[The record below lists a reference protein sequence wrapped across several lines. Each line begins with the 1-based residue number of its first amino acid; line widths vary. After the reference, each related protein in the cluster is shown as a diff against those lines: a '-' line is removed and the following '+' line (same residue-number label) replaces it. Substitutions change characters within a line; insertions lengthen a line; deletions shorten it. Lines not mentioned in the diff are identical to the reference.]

1 MKAKKFAIFNP
12 FFLRKAVFIILTN
25 ILILLIIPVA
35 EAWNE
40 RTVALV
46 MKALSN
52 PFFLK
57 MEEGARKYAQEEN
70 IPLEVFGVE
79 RETDV
84 ARQIGIVENLISRGY
99 GAIVI
104 APADSKRLVPIC
116 NKALEKNIVVIN
128 IDNPLHQGTMDQLG
142 ISIPF
147 VGSDNR
153 IGAGMVGKY
162 VKHKLNG
169 RGKIIVIEGI
179 RGVENAD
186 LRKQGFIDA
195 VTQNSAIE
203 VITSESANWHT
214 DEALSLATRLLL
226 KYKSVDAIFCANDKM
241 ALGVLQAFDIL
252 DLMGNILLAGYDNIE
267 SVRDEMRN
275 GRIHATVEQHPEL
288 MGEYG
293 VELAWKALN
302 GQGIPSYKQTPLDLI
317 TFEPFNKTVALSISN
332 LKNSFF
338 STLLD
343 GAQDA
348 ARLFGVKL
356 IFRDAQNNEAQQL
369 TDVANFIKQKVDM
382 IIINPTNTESITPAI
397 ETSNGKNIPVIT
409 VDRKS
414 SGGEIICHIE
424 SDNLEGGRMA
434 SRVLARLLKGKGR
447 IIEIEGIPGTSA
459 AHERGIGFNE
469 ELRKYPGLK
478 VVAREVANFDRQEA
492 HDVMLD
498 LLQNDTPFDAVF
510 AHNDNMILGV
520 IDVLEEIK
528 AQSPR
533 VLIGFDAIR
542 EAVQAVKQGRLTA
555 TIAQRP
561 ETMGRLSIESS
572 VRYFRGEKLPPVIP
586 VELSLVTKKE
596 TSFVSVDK
604 Q

>member
-1 MKAKKFAIFNP
+1 
-12 FFLRKAVFIILTN
+12 
-25 ILILLIIPVA
+25 
-35 EAWNE
+35 
-40 RTVALV
+40 
-46 MKALSN
+46 
-52 PFFLK
+52 

-70 IPLEVFGVE
+70 VPLEVFGVE

-84 ARQIGIVENLISRGY
+84 ERQIGIVENLISRGY

-104 APADSKRLVPIC
+104 APADSKRLVRVC
-116 NKALEKNIVVIN
+116 NKALDKNIVVIN

-153 IGAGMVGKY
+153 IGAGMVGMY
-162 VKHKLNG
+162 VKNKLKG
-169 RGKIIVIEGI
+169 RGQVIVIEGI

-186 LRKQGFIDA
+186 LRKKGFIEA

-203 VITSESANWHT
+203 VISSESANWHT
-214 DEALSLATRLLL
+214 DEALSLATKLLQR
-226 KYKSVDAIFCANDKM
+226 YKSVDAIFCANDKM
-241 ALGVLQAFDIL
+241 ALGVLQAFDNL
-252 DLMGNILLAGYDNIE
+252 DLMGNIWLAGYDNIE

-288 MGEYG
+288 MGQYG

-302 GQGIPSYKQTPLDLI
+302 GQRIPSYKRTPLDLI
-317 TFEPFNKTVALSISN
+317 TYEPFNKKIALSISN

-338 STLLD
+338 STLLH
-343 GAQDA
+343 GAQET

-382 IIINPTNTESITPAI
+382 IIINPTNTESITPAV
-397 ETSNGKNIPVIT
+397 EMANRKNIPVIT

-424 SDNLEGGRMA
+424 SDNLEGGKMA
-434 SRVLARLLKGKGR
+434 SRVLAQLLKGKGR
-447 IIEIEGIPGTSA
+447 VIEIEGIPGTSA
-459 AHERGIGFNE
+459 AHERGMGFNE
-469 ELRKYPGLK
+469 ELRKYPEIT

-492 HDVMLD
+492 QEVMHG
-498 LLQNDTPFDAVF
+498 LLQKDTEFDAVF

-520 IDVLEEIK
+520 IDALEEMK
-528 AQSPR
+528 VQSPR

-555 TIAQRP
+555 TIAQKP

-572 VRYFRGEKLPPVIP
+572 VLYFRGEKLPSVIP
-586 VELSLVTKKE
+586 VELSLITK
-596 TSFVSVDK
+596 
-604 Q
+604 

>member
-1 MKAKKFAIFNP
+1 
-12 FFLRKAVFIILTN
+12 
-25 ILILLIIPVA
+25 LIIPAA
-35 EAWNE
+35 EAGNE

-52 PFFLK
+52 PFFFK

-70 IPLEVFGVE
+70 VPLEVFGVE

-84 ARQIGIVENLISRGY
+84 ERQIGIVENLISRGY

-104 APADSKRLVPIC
+104 APADSKRLVRVC
-116 NKALEKNIVVIN
+116 NKALDKNIVVIN

-153 IGAGMVGKY
+153 IGAGMVGMY
-162 VKHKLNG
+162 VKNKLKG
-169 RGKIIVIEGI
+169 RGQVIVIEGI

-186 LRKQGFIDA
+186 LRKKGFIEA

-203 VITSESANWHT
+203 VISSESANWHT
-214 DEALSLATRLLL
+214 DEALSLATKLLQR
-226 KYKSVDAIFCANDKM
+226 YKSVDAIFCANDKM
-241 ALGVLQAFDIL
+241 ALGVLQAFDNL
-252 DLMGNILLAGYDNIE
+252 DLMGNIWLAGYDNIE

-288 MGEYG
+288 MGQYG

-302 GQGIPSYKQTPLDLI
+302 GQRIPSYKRTPLDLI
-317 TFEPFNKTVALSISN
+317 TYEPFNKKIALSISN

-338 STLLD
+338 STLLH
-343 GAQDA
+343 GAQET

-382 IIINPTNTESITPAI
+382 IIINPTNTESITPAL
-397 ETSNGKNIPVIT
+397 EMANRKNIPVIT

-414 SGGEIICHIE
+414 SGGDIICHIE
-424 SDNLEGGRMA
+424 SDNLEGGKMA
-434 SRVLARLLKGKGR
+434 SRVLAQLLKGKGSV
-447 IIEIEGIPGTSA
+447 IEIEGIPGTSA
-459 AHERGIGFNE
+459 AHERSMGFNE
-469 ELRKYPGLK
+469 ELRKYPEIT

-492 HDVMLD
+492 QEVMHG
-498 LLQNDTPFDAVF
+498 LLQKDTEFDAVF

-520 IDVLEEIK
+520 IDALEEMK
-528 AQSPR
+528 VQSPR

-555 TIAQRP
+555 TIAQKP

-572 VRYFRGEKLPPVIP
+572 VLYFRGEKLPSVIP
-586 VELSLVTKKE
+586 VELSLITK
-596 TSFVSVDK
+596 
-604 Q
+604 

>member
-1 MKAKKFAIFNP
+1 MEAEKFGIFN
-12 FFLRKAVFIILTN
+12 FSFLRKAFF
-25 ILILLIIPVA
+25 ILLINLFLLSIIPAA
-35 EAWNE
+35 EAGNE
-40 RTVALV
+40 KTVALV

-52 PFFLK
+52 PFFFK
-57 MEEGARKYAQEEN
+57 MEEGAREYAQEEN
-70 IPLEVFGVE
+70 IPFEVFGLE

-84 ARQIGIVENLISRGY
+84 ERQIGIVENLISRGY

-104 APADSKRLVPIC
+104 APTDSKRLVRVC
-116 NKALEKNIVVIN
+116 KKALDKNIVVIN

-153 IGAGMVGKY
+153 IGAGMVGMY
-162 VKHKLNG
+162 VKNKLKG
-169 RGKIIVIEGI
+169 RGQVMVIEGI

-186 LRKQGFIDA
+186 LRKKGFIEA

-203 VITSESANWHT
+203 VVSSESANWHT
-214 DEALSLATRLLL
+214 AEALSLATKLLQ

-241 ALGVLQAFDIL
+241 ALGVLQAFDNL
-252 DLMGNILLAGYDNIE
+252 DLRGNIWLAGYDNIE

-288 MGEYG
+288 MGQYG

-302 GQGIPSYKQTPLDLI
+302 GQRIPSYKRTPLDLI
-317 TFEPFNKTVALSISN
+317 TYEPFNKKIALSISN

-338 STLLD
+338 STLLH
-343 GAQDA
+343 GAQET

-356 IFRDAQNNEAQQL
+356 IFMDAQNNEAQQL
-369 TDVANFIKQKVDM
+369 ADVANFIKQKVDM
-382 IIINPTNTESITPAI
+382 IIINPTNTESITPAL
-397 ETSNGKNIPVIT
+397 EMANRKNIPVIT

-414 SGGEIICHIE
+414 SGGDIICHIE
-424 SDNLEGGRMA
+424 SDNLEGGKMA
-434 SRVLARLLKGKGR
+434 SRVLAQLLKGKGSV
-447 IIEIEGIPGTSA
+447 IEIEGIPGTSA
-459 AHERGIGFNE
+459 AHERSMGFNE
-469 ELRKYPGLK
+469 ELRKYPEIT

-492 HDVMLD
+492 QEVMHG
-498 LLQNDTPFDAVF
+498 LLQNDTEFDAVF

-520 IDVLEEIK
+520 MDALEDVK
-528 AQSPR
+528 VQSPR
-533 VLIGFDAIR
+533 VLIGFDGIR

-555 TIAQRP
+555 TIAQKP

-572 VRYFRGEKLPPVIP
+572 ILYFRGEKLPSVIP
-586 VELSLVTKKE
+586 VELSLITK
-596 TSFVSVDK
+596 
-604 Q
+604 

>member
-1 MKAKKFAIFNP
+1 MEAKKFGILSNFSP
-12 FFLRKAVFIILTN
+12 RKVFFILLTN
-25 ILILLIIPVA
+25 LLILLIVPVA
-35 EAWNE
+35 EASNV

-70 IPLEVFGVE
+70 IPLEVFGLE

-84 ARQIGIVENLISRGY
+84 ERQIGIVENLISRGY

-104 APADSKRLVPIC
+104 APADSKRLVQIC

-153 IGAGMVGKY
+153 IGASMVGKY
-162 VKHKLNG
+162 VKHKLKG
-169 RGKIIVIEGI
+169 RGQIIVIEGI

-186 LRKQGFIDA
+186 LRKQGFIEA
-195 VTQNSAIE
+195 VTQNSAIK
-203 VITSESANWHT
+203 VISSESANWHT
-214 DEALSLATRLLL
+214 DEALSLATRLLK

-241 ALGVLQAFDIL
+241 ALGVLQAFDNL
-252 DLMGNILLAGYDNIE
+252 DLSGNILLAGYDNIE
-267 SVRDEMRN
+267 SVRDEMRS

-302 GQGIPSYKQTPLDLI
+302 GQSIPSYKRTPLDLI
-317 TFEPFNKTVALSISN
+317 TYESFNSTVALSISN

-338 STLLD
+338 STLLH
-343 GAQDA
+343 GAQEA

-356 IFRDAQNNEAQQL
+356 IFRDAENNEAQQL
-369 TDVANFIKQKVDM
+369 TDVANFIKQEVDM

-397 ETSNGKNIPVIT
+397 EMANEKNIPVIT

-434 SRVLARLLKGKGR
+434 ARVLAQLLEGKGK

-459 AHERGIGFNE
+459 AHERGMGFNE
-469 ELRKYPGLK
+469 ELRNYSDIT
-478 VVAREVANFDRQEA
+478 VVAREVANFDRREA
-492 HDVMLD
+492 HDVMRG
-498 LLQNDTPFDAVF
+498 LLQNDTEFDAVF

-520 IDVLEEIK
+520 IDALEEM
-528 AQSPR
+528 QVQTPR

-561 ETMGRLSIESS
+561 ETMGRLSIETS
-572 VRYFRGEKLPPVIP
+572 VLYFRGEKLPPVIP
-586 VELSLVTKKE
+586 VELSLVTK
-596 TSFVSVDK
+596 
-604 Q
+604 

>member
-1 MKAKKFAIFNP
+1 MEAEKFGIFNF
-12 FFLRKAVFIILTN
+12 FFLRKAFFILLTN
-25 ILILLIIPVA
+25 LFLLLIIPVA
-35 EAWNE
+35 EAGNE

-52 PFFLK
+52 PFFFK

-70 IPLEVFGVE
+70 VPLEVFGVE

-84 ARQIGIVENLISRGY
+84 ERQIGIVENLISRGY

-104 APADSKRLVPIC
+104 APTDSKRLVRIC
-116 NKALEKNIVVIN
+116 KKALDKNIVVIN
-128 IDNPLHQGTMDQLG
+128 IDNPLHQGAMEQLG

-153 IGAGMVGKY
+153 IGAGMVGMY
-162 VKHKLNG
+162 VKNKLKG
-169 RGKIIVIEGI
+169 RGQVIVIEGI

-186 LRKQGFIDA
+186 LRKKGFIEA

-203 VITSESANWHT
+203 VISSESANWHT
-214 DEALSLATRLLL
+214 DEALSLATKLLQI
-226 KYKSVDAIFCANDKM
+226 YKSVDAIFCANDKM
-241 ALGVLQAFDIL
+241 ALGVLQAFDNL
-252 DLMGNILLAGYDNIE
+252 DLMGNIWLAGYDNIE

-288 MGEYG
+288 MGQYG

-302 GQGIPSYKQTPLDLI
+302 GQRIPSYKRTPLDLI
-317 TFEPFNKTVALSISN
+317 TYEPFNKKIALSISN

-338 STLLD
+338 STLLH
-343 GAQDA
+343 GAQET

-382 IIINPTNTESITPAI
+382 IIINPTNTESITPAV
-397 ETSNGKNIPVIT
+397 EMANRKNIPVIT

-424 SDNLEGGRMA
+424 SDNLEGGKMA
-434 SRVLARLLKGKGR
+434 SRVLAQLLKGKGR
-447 IIEIEGIPGTSA
+447 VIEIEGIPGTSA
-459 AHERGIGFNE
+459 AHERGMGFNE
-469 ELRKYPGLK
+469 ELRKYPEIT

-492 HDVMLD
+492 QEVMHG
-498 LLQNDTPFDAVF
+498 LLQNDTEFDAVF

-520 IDVLEEIK
+520 IDALEEMK
-528 AQSPR
+528 VQSPR

-555 TIAQRP
+555 TIAQKP

-572 VRYFRGEKLPPVIP
+572 VLYFRGEKLPSVIP
-586 VELSLVTKKE
+586 VELSLITK
-596 TSFVSVDK
+596 
-604 Q
+604 

>member
-1 MKAKKFAIFNP
+1 MEAEKFGIFH
-12 FFLRKAVFIILTN
+12 FSFLRKAFF
-25 ILILLIIPVA
+25 ILLATLYLLLMIPMA
-35 EAWNE
+35 EAGNE

-52 PFFLK
+52 PFFFK

-70 IPLEVFGVE
+70 IPFEVFGLE

-84 ARQIGIVENLISRGY
+84 ERQIGIVANLISRGY

-104 APADSKRLVPIC
+104 APADSKRLVRIC
-116 NKALEKNIVVIN
+116 SKALEKNIVVIN
-128 IDNPLHQGTMDQLG
+128 IDNPLHQGTMDQFG

-153 IGAGMVGKY
+153 IGAGMVGMY
-162 VKHKLNG
+162 VKNKLEG
-169 RGKIIVIEGI
+169 RGQVIVIEGI

-186 LRKQGFIDA
+186 LRKKGFIEA

-203 VITSESANWHT
+203 VISSESANWHT
-214 DEALSLATRLLL
+214 DEALSLATKLLQ
-226 KYKSVDAIFCANDKM
+226 KYKTVDAIFCANDKM
-241 ALGVLQAFDIL
+241 ALGVLQALDNL
-252 DLMGNILLAGYDNIE
+252 DLMENTWLAGYDNIE

-288 MGEYG
+288 MGQYG
-293 VELAWKALN
+293 VELAWKVLN
-302 GQGIPSYKQTPLDLI
+302 GQRIPSYKPTPLDLI
-317 TFEPFNKTVALSISN
+317 TYEPFNKKVALSISN

-338 STLLD
+338 STLLH
-343 GAQDA
+343 GAQES

-369 TDVANFIKQKVDM
+369 TDVANFIKQTVDM
-382 IIINPTNTESITPAI
+382 IIINPTNTESITPAV
-397 ETSNGKNIPVIT
+397 EMANTKNIPVIT

-434 SRVLARLLKGKGR
+434 SRVLAKLLKGKGSV
-447 IIEIEGIPGTSA
+447 IEIEGIPGTSA
-459 AHERGIGFNE
+459 AHERGMGFNQ
-469 ELRKYPGLK
+469 ELRKYPEIT
-478 VVAREVANFDRQEA
+478 VVAREAANFDRQEA
-492 HDVMLD
+492 QEVMHG
-498 LLQNDTPFDAVF
+498 LLQNNTGFDAVF

-520 IDVLEEIK
+520 IDALEEMK
-528 AQSPR
+528 VQSPR

-555 TIAQRP
+555 TIAQKP
-561 ETMGRLSIESS
+561 ATMGRLSIESS
-572 VRYFRGEKLPPVIP
+572 VLYFRGEKLPSVIP
-586 VELSLVTKKE
+586 VELSLITE
-596 TSFVSVDK
+596 
-604 Q
+604 

>member
-1 MKAKKFAIFNP
+1 MEAKKFGILNNFSP
-12 FFLRKAVFIILTN
+12 RKVFFILLTN
-25 ILILLIIPVA
+25 LLILLIVPVA
-35 EAWNE
+35 EASNV

-70 IPLEVFGVE
+70 IPLEVFGLE

-84 ARQIGIVENLISRGY
+84 ERQIGIVENLISRGY

-104 APADSKRLVPIC
+104 APADSKRLVQIC

-128 IDNPLHQGTMDQLG
+128 IDNPLHQGTMDKLG

-153 IGAGMVGKY
+153 IGASMVGKY
-162 VKHKLNG
+162 VKHKLKG
-169 RGKIIVIEGI
+169 RGQIIVIEGI

-186 LRKQGFIDA
+186 LRKQGFIEA
-195 VTQNSAIE
+195 VTQNSAIK
-203 VITSESANWHT
+203 VISSESANWHT
-214 DEALSLATRLLL
+214 DEALSLATRLLK

-241 ALGVLQAFDIL
+241 ALGVLQAFDNL
-252 DLMGNILLAGYDNIE
+252 DLSGNILLAGYDNIE
-267 SVRDEMRN
+267 SVRDEMRS

-302 GQGIPSYKQTPLDLI
+302 GQSIPSYKRTPLDLI
-317 TFEPFNKTVALSISN
+317 TYESFNSTVALSISN

-338 STLLD
+338 STLLH
-343 GAQDA
+343 GAQEA

-356 IFRDAQNNEAQQL
+356 IFRDAENNEAQQL
-369 TDVANFIKQKVDM
+369 TDVANFIKQEVDM

-397 ETSNGKNIPVIT
+397 EMANEKNIPVIT

-434 SRVLARLLKGKGR
+434 ARVLAQLLDGKGK
-447 IIEIEGIPGTSA
+447 IIEIEGSPGTSA
-459 AHERGIGFNE
+459 AHERGMGFNE
-469 ELRKYPGLK
+469 ELRNYSDIT
-478 VVAREVANFDRQEA
+478 VVAREVANFDRREA
-492 HDVMLD
+492 HDVMRG
-498 LLQNDTPFDAVF
+498 LLQNDTEFDAVF

-520 IDVLEEIK
+520 IDALEEM
-528 AQSPR
+528 QVQTPR
-533 VLIGFDAIR
+533 LLIGFDAIR

-561 ETMGRLSIESS
+561 ETMGRLSIETS
-572 VRYFRGEKLPPVIP
+572 VLYFRGEKLPPVIP
-586 VELSLVTKKE
+586 VELSLVTK
-596 TSFVSVDK
+596 
-604 Q
+604 

>member
-1 MKAKKFAIFNP
+1 MEAKKFGILNNFSP
-12 FFLRKAVFIILTN
+12 RKVFFILLTN
-25 ILILLIIPVA
+25 LLILLIVPVA
-35 EAWNE
+35 EASNV

-70 IPLEVFGVE
+70 IPLEVFGLE

-84 ARQIGIVENLISRGY
+84 ERQIGIVENLISRGY

-104 APADSKRLVPIC
+104 APADSKRLVQIC

-128 IDNPLHQGTMDQLG
+128 IDNPLHQGTMDKLG

-153 IGAGMVGKY
+153 IGASMVGKY
-162 VKHKLNG
+162 VKHKLKG
-169 RGKIIVIEGI
+169 RGQIIVIEGI

-186 LRKQGFIDA
+186 LRKQGFIEA
-195 VTQNSAIE
+195 VTQNSAIK
-203 VITSESANWHT
+203 VISSESANWHT
-214 DEALSLATRLLL
+214 DEALSLATRLLK

-241 ALGVLQAFDIL
+241 ALGVLQAFDNL
-252 DLMGNILLAGYDNIE
+252 DLSGNILLAGYDNIE
-267 SVRDEMRN
+267 SVRDEMRS

-302 GQGIPSYKQTPLDLI
+302 GQSIPSYKRTPLDLI
-317 TFEPFNKTVALSISN
+317 TYESFNSTVALSISN

-338 STLLD
+338 STLLH
-343 GAQDA
+343 GAQEA

-356 IFRDAQNNEAQQL
+356 IFRDAENNEAQQL
-369 TDVANFIKQKVDM
+369 TDVANFIKQEVDM

-397 ETSNGKNIPVIT
+397 EMANEKNIPVIT

-434 SRVLARLLKGKGR
+434 ARVLAQLLEGKGK

-459 AHERGIGFNE
+459 AHERGMGFNE
-469 ELRKYPGLK
+469 ELRNYSDIT
-478 VVAREVANFDRQEA
+478 VVAREVANFDRREA
-492 HDVMLD
+492 HDVMRG
-498 LLQNDTPFDAVF
+498 LLQNDTEFDAVF

-520 IDVLEEIK
+520 IDALEEM
-528 AQSPR
+528 QVQTPR
-533 VLIGFDAIR
+533 LLIGFDAIR

-561 ETMGRLSIESS
+561 ETMGRLSIETS
-572 VRYFRGEKLPPVIP
+572 VLYFRGEKLPPVIP
-586 VELSLVTKKE
+586 VELSLVTK
-596 TSFVSVDK
+596 
-604 Q
+604 

>member
-1 MKAKKFAIFNP
+1 MEAEKFGIFNF
-12 FFLRKAVFIILTN
+12 FFLRKAFFILLTILY
-25 ILILLIIPVA
+25 LLLIIPAA
-35 EAWNE
+35 EAGNE

-52 PFFLK
+52 PFFFK

-70 IPLEVFGVE
+70 VPLEVFGVE

-84 ARQIGIVENLISRGY
+84 ERQIGIVENLISRGY

-104 APADSKRLVPIC
+104 APTDSKRLVRVC
-116 NKALEKNIVVIN
+116 NKALDKNIVVIN

-153 IGAGMVGKY
+153 IGAGMVGMY
-162 VKHKLNG
+162 VKNKLKG
-169 RGKIIVIEGI
+169 RGQVIVIEGI

-186 LRKQGFIDA
+186 LRKKGFIEA
-195 VTQNSAIE
+195 ITQNSAIE
-203 VITSESANWHT
+203 VISSESANWHT
-214 DEALSLATRLLL
+214 DEALSLATKLLQ

-241 ALGVLQAFDIL
+241 ALGVLQAFDNL
-252 DLMGNILLAGYDNIE
+252 DLRGNIWLAGYDNIE

-288 MGEYG
+288 MGQYG

-302 GQGIPSYKQTPLDLI
+302 GQRIPSYRRTPLDLI
-317 TFEPFNKTVALSISN
+317 TYEPFNKKIALSISN

-338 STLLD
+338 STLLH
-343 GAQDA
+343 GAQET
-348 ARLFGVKL
+348 ARLFGVRL

-369 TDVANFIKQKVDM
+369 ADVANFIKQKVDM
-382 IIINPTNTESITPAI
+382 IIINPTNTESITPAL
-397 ETSNGKNIPVIT
+397 EMANRKNIPVIT

-414 SGGEIICHIE
+414 SGGDIICHIE
-424 SDNLEGGRMA
+424 SDNLEGGKMA
-434 SRVLARLLKGKGR
+434 SRVLAQLLKGKGSV
-447 IIEIEGIPGTSA
+447 IEIEGIPGTSA
-459 AHERGIGFNE
+459 AHERSMGFNE
-469 ELRKYPGLK
+469 ELRKYPEIT

-492 HDVMLD
+492 QEVMLG
-498 LLQNDTPFDAVF
+498 LLQNDTEFDAVF

-520 IDVLEEIK
+520 IDALEEMK
-528 AQSPR
+528 VQSPR

-555 TIAQRP
+555 TIAQKP

-572 VRYFRGEKLPPVIP
+572 VLYFRGEKLPSVIP
-586 VELSLVTKKE
+586 VELSLITK
-596 TSFVSVDK
+596 
-604 Q
+604 

>member
-1 MKAKKFAIFNP
+1 MEAEKFGISNLFY
-12 FFLRKAVFIILTN
+12 LRKAFFIF
-25 ILILLIIPVA
+25 LINLYLLLIIPVA
-35 EAWNE
+35 EASNKK
-40 RTVALV
+40 TVALV

-52 PFFLK
+52 PFFFK

-84 ARQIGIVENLISRGY
+84 ERQIAIVENLISRGY

-104 APADSKRLVPIC
+104 APADSKRLVRVC
-116 NKALEKNIVVIN
+116 NKALEKKIVVIN

-142 ISIPF
+142 ISVPF

-153 IGAGMVGKY
+153 IGAGMVGMY
-162 VKHKLNG
+162 VKNKLKG
-169 RGKIIVIEGI
+169 RGQVILIEGI

-186 LRKQGFIDA
+186 LRKKGFIEA
-195 VTQNSAIE
+195 ITQNSEIE
-203 VITSESANWHT
+203 VLSSQSANWHT
-214 DEALSLATRLLL
+214 DEALSLATKLLQI
-226 KYKSVDAIFCANDKM
+226 YKSVDAIFCANDKM
-241 ALGVLQAFDIL
+241 ALGVLQAFDNL
-252 DLMGNILLAGYDNIE
+252 DLRGNILLAGYDNIE

-302 GQGIPSYKQTPLDLI
+302 GQRVPFYKRTPLDLI
-317 TFEPFNKTVALSISN
+317 TYEPFNKKVVLSISN

-338 STLLD
+338 STLLH
-343 GAQDA
+343 GAQEN

-356 IFRDAQNNEAQQL
+356 IFVDAQNKEAQQL

-397 ETSNGKNIPVIT
+397 EMANRKNIPVIT

-434 SRVLARLLKGKGR
+434 SRVLAQLLRGKGR
-447 IIEIEGIPGTSA
+447 VIEIEGIPGTSA
-459 AHERGIGFNE
+459 THERGMGFNE
-469 ELRKYPGLK
+469 ELRKYLEIT

-492 HDVMLD
+492 EEVMHS
-498 LLQNDTPFDAVF
+498 LLQNDTEFDAVF

-520 IDVLEEIK
+520 IDALEEMK
-528 AQSPR
+528 VQSPR

-555 TIAQRP
+555 TIAQKP

-572 VRYFRGEKLPPVIP
+572 VLYFRGEKLPSVTP
-586 VELSLVTKKE
+586 VELSLVTK
-596 TSFVSVDK
+596 
-604 Q
+604 

>member
-1 MKAKKFAIFNP
+1 MEAKKFGILSNFSP
-12 FFLRKAVFIILTN
+12 RKVFFILLTN
-25 ILILLIIPVA
+25 LLILLIVPVA
-35 EAWNE
+35 EASNV

-70 IPLEVFGVE
+70 IPLEVFGLE

-84 ARQIGIVENLISRGY
+84 ERQIGIVENLISRGY

-104 APADSKRLVPIC
+104 APADSKRLVQIC

-128 IDNPLHQGTMDQLG
+128 IDNPLHQGTMDKLG

-153 IGAGMVGKY
+153 IGASMVGKY
-162 VKHKLNG
+162 VKHKLKG
-169 RGKIIVIEGI
+169 RGQIIVIEGI

-186 LRKQGFIDA
+186 LRKQGFIEA
-195 VTQNSAIE
+195 VTQNSAIK
-203 VITSESANWHT
+203 VISSESANWHT
-214 DEALSLATRLLL
+214 DEALSLATRLLK

-241 ALGVLQAFDIL
+241 ALGVLQAFDNL
-252 DLMGNILLAGYDNIE
+252 DLSGNILLAGYDNIE
-267 SVRDEMRN
+267 SVRDEMRS

-302 GQGIPSYKQTPLDLI
+302 GQSIPSYKRTPLDLI
-317 TFEPFNKTVALSISN
+317 TYESFNSTVALSISN

-338 STLLD
+338 STLLH
-343 GAQDA
+343 GAQEA

-356 IFRDAQNNEAQQL
+356 IFRDAENNEAQQL
-369 TDVANFIKQKVDM
+369 TDVANFIKQEVDM

-397 ETSNGKNIPVIT
+397 EMANEKNIPVIT

-434 SRVLARLLKGKGR
+434 ARVLAQLLEGKGK

-459 AHERGIGFNE
+459 AHERGMGFNE
-469 ELRKYPGLK
+469 ELRNYSDIT
-478 VVAREVANFDRQEA
+478 VVAREVANFDRREA
-492 HDVMLD
+492 HDVMRG
-498 LLQNDTPFDAVF
+498 LLQNDTEFDAVF

-520 IDVLEEIK
+520 IDALEEM
-528 AQSPR
+528 QVQTPR
-533 VLIGFDAIR
+533 LLIGFDAIR

-561 ETMGRLSIESS
+561 ETMGRLSIETS
-572 VRYFRGEKLPPVIP
+572 VLYFRGEKLPPVIP
-586 VELSLVTKKE
+586 VELSMVTK
-596 TSFVSVDK
+596 
-604 Q
+604 

>member
-1 MKAKKFAIFNP
+1 MEAEKFGISNFS
-12 FFLRKAVFIILTN
+12 FLRKAFF
-25 ILILLIIPVA
+25 ILLINLFLLSIIPAA
-35 EAWNE
+35 EAGNE
-40 RTVALV
+40 KTVALV

-52 PFFLK
+52 PFFFK
-57 MEEGARKYAQEEN
+57 MEEGAREYAQEEN
-70 IPLEVFGVE
+70 IPFEVFGLE

-84 ARQIGIVENLISRGY
+84 ERQIGIVENLISRGY

-104 APADSKRLVPIC
+104 APTDSKRLVRIC
-116 NKALEKNIVVIN
+116 SKALEKNIVVIN

-153 IGAGMVGKY
+153 IGAGMVGMY
-162 VKHKLNG
+162 VKNKLKG
-169 RGKIIVIEGI
+169 RGQVMVIEGI

-186 LRKQGFIDA
+186 LRKKGFIEA

-203 VITSESANWHT
+203 VVSSESANWHT
-214 DEALSLATRLLL
+214 DEALSLATKLLQ

-241 ALGVLQAFDIL
+241 ALGVLQAFDNL
-252 DLMGNILLAGYDNIE
+252 DLRGNIWLAGYDNIE

-288 MGEYG
+288 MGQYG

-302 GQGIPSYKQTPLDLI
+302 GQRIPSYKRTPLDLI
-317 TFEPFNKTVALSISN
+317 TYEPFNKKIALSISN

-338 STLLD
+338 STLLH
-343 GAQDA
+343 GAQET

-356 IFRDAQNNEAQQL
+356 IFMDAQNNEAQQL
-369 TDVANFIKQKVDM
+369 ADVANFIKQKVDM
-382 IIINPTNTESITPAI
+382 IIINPTNTESITPAL
-397 ETSNGKNIPVIT
+397 EMANRKNIPVIT

-414 SGGEIICHIE
+414 SGGDIICHIE
-424 SDNLEGGRMA
+424 SDNLEGGKMA
-434 SRVLARLLKGKGR
+434 SRVLAQLLKGKGSV
-447 IIEIEGIPGTSA
+447 IEIEGIPGTSA
-459 AHERGIGFNE
+459 AHERGMGFNE
-469 ELRKYPGLK
+469 ELRKYPEIT

-492 HDVMLD
+492 QEVMRG
-498 LLQNDTPFDAVF
+498 LLQNDTEFDAVF

-520 IDVLEEIK
+520 MDALEDVK
-528 AQSPR
+528 VQSPR
-533 VLIGFDAIR
+533 VLIGFDGIR

-555 TIAQRP
+555 TIAQKP

-572 VRYFRGEKLPPVIP
+572 ILYFRGEKLPSVIP
-586 VELSLVTKKE
+586 VELSLITK
-596 TSFVSVDK
+596 
-604 Q
+604 

>member
-1 MKAKKFAIFNP
+1 MEAEKFGIFN
-12 FFLRKAVFIILTN
+12 FFFFRKVFFILLTN
-25 ILILLIIPVA
+25 LFLLLIIPVA
-35 EAWNE
+35 ESGNE

-52 PFFLK
+52 PFFFK

-70 IPLEVFGVE
+70 IPFEVFGIE

-84 ARQIGIVENLISRGY
+84 ERQIGIVENLISRGY

-104 APADSKRLVPIC
+104 APTDSKRLVRIC
-116 NKALEKNIVVIN
+116 SKALEKNIVVIN

-153 IGAGMVGKY
+153 IGAGMVGMY
-162 VKHKLNG
+162 VKNKLKG
-169 RGKIIVIEGI
+169 RGQVMVIEGI

-186 LRKQGFIDA
+186 LRKKGFIEA

-203 VITSESANWHT
+203 VVSSESANWHT
-214 DEALSLATRLLL
+214 DEALSLATKLLQ

-241 ALGVLQAFDIL
+241 ALGVLQALDYL
-252 DLMGNILLAGYDNIE
+252 DLMGNIWLAGYDNIE

-288 MGEYG
+288 MGQYG

-302 GQGIPSYKQTPLDLI
+302 GQRIPSYKRTPLDLI
-317 TFEPFNKTVALSISN
+317 TYEPFNKKIALSISN

-338 STLLD
+338 STLLH
-343 GAQDA
+343 GAQEA

-382 IIINPTNTESITPAI
+382 IIINPTNTESITPAV
-397 ETSNGKNIPVIT
+397 EMANRKNIPVIT

-424 SDNLEGGRMA
+424 SDNLEGGKMA
-434 SRVLARLLKGKGR
+434 SRVLAQLLKGKGSV
-447 IIEIEGIPGTSA
+447 IEIEGIPGTSA
-459 AHERGIGFNE
+459 AHERSMGFNE
-469 ELRKYPGLK
+469 ELRKYPEIT

-492 HDVMLD
+492 QEVMHG
-498 LLQNDTPFDAVF
+498 LLQKDTEFDAVF

-520 IDVLEEIK
+520 IDVLEEMK
-528 AQSPR
+528 VQSPR

-555 TIAQRP
+555 TIAQKP

-572 VRYFRGEKLPPVIP
+572 VLYFRGEKLPSVIP
-586 VELSLVTKKE
+586 VELSLFTK
-596 TSFVSVDK
+596 
-604 Q
+604 